1 MAFRTLILSLVY
13 LVSASA
19 NNATL
24 EILRAGA
31 NLAISPIS
39 ANSASPAFEGP
50 PATPNDL
57 AVRRLHTKTA
67 LVVDKIWETLN
78 NEQRF
83 AIIKEKGVEKEV
95 LKMFKLNIQ
104 SDVFSLDNYITRS
117 KVEQTLKSLALTST
131 TSTASNAWRQVWDE
145 IHRLKGKIELFYH
158 HFYNHMGSAEG
169 EQVTRLVI
177 EDFAKSIIQPGQE
190 DSNGI
195 SNALDRLN
203 KLVAPKPPAF
213 QTQDNSTANDNEA
226 ALHKLYAVLMEK
238 AKI

>member
-39 ANSASPAFEGP
+39 VNSASPAFEGP

-95 LKMFKLNIQ
+95 LKMFK
-104 SDVFSLDNYITRS
+104 
-117 KVEQTLKSLALTST
+117 
-131 TSTASNAWRQVWDE
+131 
-145 IHRLKGKIELFYH
+145 
-158 HFYNHMGSAEG
+158 
-169 EQVTRLVI
+169 
-177 EDFAKSIIQPGQE
+177 
-190 DSNGI
+190 
-195 SNALDRLN
+195 
-203 KLVAPKPPAF
+203 
-213 QTQDNSTANDNEA
+213 
-226 ALHKLYAVLMEK
+226 
-238 AKI
+238 